1 MALPTLAT
9 VDDLERRLGQPIGD
23 RDQAEA
29 LLERASS
36 KIRSYVG
43 TTWVDPD
50 TGLLDGV
57 PEHPDVRGICVE
69 MVFRAVTNPAGV
81 TQDTAGPFSVSFG
94 SEAAQRVYL
103 QSSEKDELAPIR
115 RRGGLGVIST
125 TRGPLETGT
134 VLVPTTDPYADPVP
148 FLTDP
153 PF

>member
-9 VDDLERRLGQPIGD
+9 VDDLERRLGQPISD

-29 LLERASS
+29 LLEYASAL
-36 KIRSYVG
+36 IRGYTGRTYVDDDG
-43 TTWVDPD
+43 DLVDP
-50 TGLLDGV
+50 LPDGV
-57 PEHPDVRGICVE
+57 TQVCVE
-69 MVFRAVTNPAGV
+69 MVFRAITNPSGV

-134 VLVPTTDPYADPVP
+134 VLVPTTDPLADPIP